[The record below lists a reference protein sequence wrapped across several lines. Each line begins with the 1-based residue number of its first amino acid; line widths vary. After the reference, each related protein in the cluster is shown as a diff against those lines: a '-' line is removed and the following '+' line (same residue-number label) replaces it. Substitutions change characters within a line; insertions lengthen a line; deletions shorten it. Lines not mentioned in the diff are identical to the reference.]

1 MCILKLKNI
10 TTMKKT
16 LLKKVFTLVL
26 SILTTLG
33 VYAQGTYGGNL
44 YFDFKNSDATWT
56 TSTTGTFTISSF
68 GTANT
73 NIIVGAISSVS
84 PTRSAKEGY
93 SGATKCRTVE
103 LSELPNLGYIGLAVQ
118 NGSSSNQAVLE
129 VQVYTGSAW
138 LTTETLTLAGN
149 AATTWKPTSV
159 LSKSGVK
166 VKFVFPFDCWFYGL
180 KTYDLKNA
188 ETYQDAPSLLFTTPA
203 EGANLPA
210 NGTISLQFDELLKV
224 STGTPTL
231 GNATINSVTYLGN
244 VMVISYSGYTDATNP
259 LFVPSVCVTDYS
271 GTSLSGDIT
280 KNFAIDITP
289 PNYVSASIP
298 NGSTIHIQDLGETVR
313 KIKLT
318 FDEDIQ
324 VGTGT
329 ISFNGVT
336 VSTSISGKILTIS
349 YFGLPY
355 NATNTLTVPASF
367 IKDLSGNILAT
378 DVVLTYYTG
387 ARDATPPVL
396 NAQSV
401 INGAVNQPIGGSIYL
416 TFDEVVTGTTIPI
429 TIDGVPVTVSNNNN
443 VLGLNYNNLPYNT
456 DIVVNLPEGSVIDSC
471 GNAYAGSSFSFTTI
485 AKVPKAFDIIVA
497 KDGSGDYTSIQAAIN
512 AVPSNGTSR
521 TSIYVKKG
529 TYNEKI
535 SILAGKNKISLI
547 GEDADNTI
555 ITWNECANIA
565 TDANGNSSPGTDNS
579 YTMLVAGTDFYAENL
594 TIRNDYIYLGPPAVN
609 EQAVA
614 LEHKGDKHVLKN
626 CKLYSYQDTYY
637 PKTADTRQYLYNCY
651 IQGGTDFIFGG
662 GTCFIESSIIKCIE
676 GGQYITA
683 ASEATKE
690 FGLVLNNCTVSYADP
705 SYTMGTKR
713 AFYLGRPWKTPAK
726 TAYINCKFED
736 NLVQAVGWA
745 EWSGTNNHLSA
756 VYREYNSSN
765 LAGTP
770 LSTANR
776 VAWSKQLSIEQ
787 ANRHIHDNAFN
798 YGANG
803 SWNPMPYLT
812 APTAPEN
819 VKKDAS
825 GQLSWDESTFAVG
838 YLVYK
843 NGELLGKTSTNA
855 YTDVNYEA
863 ESVYTVKAANE
874 YGALST
880 TSESATETGI
890 KATIIK
896 QGLLV
901 STSITNEIQL
911 KDADILVDLVILSP
925 NGQIVKSQKVTT
937 STVNISLLLNGLYI
951 AKATTINGSIVIDKF
966 IKK

>member
-1 MCILKLKNI
+1 
-10 TTMKKT
+10 MKKP

-26 SILTTLG
+26 SIFPALG

-93 SGATKCRTVE
+93 TGATKCRTIE
-103 LSELPNLGYIGLAVQ
+103 LSEFPNLGYIGLAVQ
-118 NGSSSNQAVLE
+118 NGSSSSQAVLE

-210 NGTISLQFDELLKV
+210 NGTISLQFDELLKAG
-224 STGTPTL
+224 TGTPTL

-259 LFVPSVCVTDYS
+259 LFVPAACVSDYS
-271 GTSLSGDIT
+271 GTPLFGDIT

-298 NGSTIHIQDLGETVR
+298 NESTIHIQDLGETAR

-329 ISFNGVT
+329 ISFNGAT

-396 NAQSV
+396 NQSV
-401 INGAVNQPIGGSIYL
+401 INEALNQPIGGSIYL
-416 TFDEVVTGTTIPI
+416 TFDEVVAGTTTPI
-429 TIDGVPVTVSNNNN
+429 TINGVPVTVSNNNN

-456 DIVVNLPEGSVIDSC
+456 NIVVNLPAGSVRDSC
-471 GNAYAGSSFSFTTI
+471 GNTYAGSSFSFTTI

-512 AVPSNGTSR
+512 AVPVNSATR
-521 TSIYVKKG
+521 TLIYVKKG
-529 TYNEKI
+529 IYSEKI
-535 SILAGKNKISLI
+535 SILSGKNKISLI
-547 GEDADNTI
+547 GENADNTI
-555 ITWNECANIA
+555 ITWNECARIA
-565 TDANGNSSPGTDNS
+565 TDANGNLSPGTDNA
-579 YTMLVAGTDFYAENL
+579 YTMLIAGTDFYAENL
-594 TIRNDYIYLGPPAVN
+594 TIRNDYIYLGPPAVD

-651 IQGGTDFIFGG
+651 IQGGTDFIFGA
-662 GTCFIESSIIKCIE
+662 GTCFIESSTIKCIE

-683 ASEATKE
+683 ASDNTKE
-690 FGLVLNNCTVSYADP
+690 FGLVLNNCSVSYADP

-713 AFYLGRPWKTPAK
+713 AFYLGRPWKVAAK
-726 TAYINCKFED
+726 TAYVNCKFED
-736 NLVQAVGWA
+736 NLVQAAGWA

-756 VYREYNSSN
+756 VYREYNSTN
-765 LAGTP
+765 LTGTP
-770 LSTANR
+770 LSTSSR
-776 VAWSKQLSIEQ
+776 VAWSKQLTTEQ
-787 ANRHIHDNAFN
+787 ANRHIHDNVFN
-798 YGANG
+798 YGASG
-803 SWNPMPYLT
+803 SWNPIPYLT
-812 APTAPEN
+812 APATPEN

-825 GQLSWDESTFAVG
+825 GQLSWDESTFTIG

-843 NGELLGKTSTNA
+843 NGEFLGKTATNA
-855 YTDVNYEA
+855 YTDTNYEA
-863 ESVYTVKAANE
+863 TATYTVKGANE
-874 YGALST
+874 YGALSAA
-880 TSESATETGI
+880 SDAATETSVKNI
-890 KATIIK
+890 AIK
-896 QGLLV
+896 QGLLI
-901 STSITNEIQL
+901 STSVTDELQVKNIGDLTNIS
-911 KDADILVDLVILSP
+911 ILST
-925 NGQIVKSQKVTT
+925 NGQIVKSQKVIAA
-937 STVNISLLLNGLYI
+937 TVNISSLPNGLYI
-951 AKATTINGSIVIDKF
+951 AKATTVNGSIVIDKF